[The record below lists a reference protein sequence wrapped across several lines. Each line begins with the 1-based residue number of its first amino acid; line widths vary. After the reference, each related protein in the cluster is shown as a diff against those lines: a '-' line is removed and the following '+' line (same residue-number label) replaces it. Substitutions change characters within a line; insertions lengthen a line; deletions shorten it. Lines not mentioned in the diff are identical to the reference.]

1 MSHANFLKS
10 KKVKQESYNAHL
22 AEANDNGE
30 NDWEVRLTDHTDNV
44 EELKKRR
51 SFCQHGFDTFQPNSL
66 NERGIALF

>member
-30 NDWEVRLTDHTDNV
+30 ND
-44 EELKKRR
+44 
-51 SFCQHGFDTFQPNSL
+51 
-66 NERGIALF
+66 